1 LINHNPYADE
11 RGDSIEISNIEIV
24 IDEDNPGKVEIY
36 MLDETGSRQE
46 GGTFDK
52 QAFMQVVRTFYD
64 NNY

>member
-1 LINHNPYADE
+1 MINHNPYADE

-36 MLDETGSRQE
+36 MLDETGYRQE

-52 QAFMQVVRTFYD
+52 TAFMQVVRTFYD

>member
-1 LINHNPYADE
+1 MINHNPYADE

-52 QAFMQVVRTFYD
+52 TAFMQVVRTFYD